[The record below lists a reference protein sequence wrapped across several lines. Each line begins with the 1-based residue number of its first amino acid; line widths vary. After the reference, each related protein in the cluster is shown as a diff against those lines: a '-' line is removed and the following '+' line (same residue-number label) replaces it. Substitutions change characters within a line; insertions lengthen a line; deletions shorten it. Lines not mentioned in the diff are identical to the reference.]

1 MGACAPRWNQSAG
14 ATTQHAVHALPIMQ
28 TCPTDRNV
36 ELETLYDAACASCDA
51 GDFSAALP
59 LALQLVLQAPDRAE
73 FTFLGGTCL
82 QRLRVHGPAATLFG
96 MAALGPRASPV
107 AAYRL
112 GECLVALEQPD
123 EARQAFSA
131 CLALGRS
138 ADAAH
143 DLMRCCQEALDQLQ
157 QGCKRP

>member
-1 MGACAPRWNQSAG
+1 
-14 ATTQHAVHALPIMQ
+14 MQ
-28 TCPTDRNV
+28 TRPTDRNV
-36 ELETLYDAACASCDA
+36 ELETLYETACASCDA
-51 GDFSAALP
+51 GDFSEALP
-59 LALQLVLQAPDRAE
+59 VALQLVLQAPDRTA

-82 QRLRVHGPAATLFG
+82 QRLGMHGPAATLFG
-96 MAALGPRASPV
+96 MSAMGPRASPV

-112 GECLVALEQPD
+112 GECLVALELPD
-123 EARQAFSA
+123 EAQQAFSA

-143 DLMRCCQEALDQLQ
+143 DLMRRCEQVLDQLQ